1 MNKIGINQKASCQI
15 DRPQHP
21 IDAIIPKGHFTVEHW
36 RNGKLLQT
44 LEADN
49 GVTIEGKNFL
59 WDTMFHGT
67 TAAGT
72 WYIGLIDDTN
82 YVALDETDTYDDINN
97 IGNDWDEL
105 PANDYTIGGDNTKRG
120 IWNEDAA
127 SAKAMTNSTAVTFVI
142 VNPQTIKGLFIVGLG
157 VNADTQGDHANDGI
171 LWSTALWSTGD
182 APVILADE
190 LKVTYTVS
198 C

>member
-1 MNKIGINQKASCQI
+1 MHKIAVNQKASCQI
-15 DRPQHP
+15 VRGKRLMDLVV
-21 IDAIIPKGHFTVEHW
+21 PKGHFTVEHW
-36 RNGKLLQT
+36 RDGKLLQV
-44 LEADN
+44 LEAEN
-49 GVTIEGKNFL
+49 GVTIEGKNHL
-59 WDTMFHGT
+59 WDVMFHGD
-67 TAAGT
+67 TAMSP

-82 YVALDETDTYDDINN
+82 YVALDETDTYDDINQA
-97 IGNDWDEL
+97 GNDWDEL

-142 VNPQTIKGLFIVGLG
+142 VNPQTIKGLFICGSPT
-157 VNADTQGDHANDGI
+157 NANLQGDNAADGF

-182 APVILADE
+182 AAVILADE